1 MTAITHNKYKK
12 RNQKIIRKLIKSSAV
27 NNKQKKSKN

>member
-1 MTAITHNKYKK
+1 MAAVNHNKYKK
-12 RNQKIIRKLIKSSAV
+12 RNQKIIRKLIKNNAV